1 MRRAY
6 TERVHIRET
15 RVQAPHVTFI
25 ATYDLKIGSPR
36 KEKESVKRNGIRE
49 NVVDGGCSGAGQG
62 RGGGD

>member
-1 MRRAY
+1 M
-6 TERVHIRET
+6 
-15 RVQAPHVTFI
+15 QAPHVTFI